1 MTEAAI
7 RLAKSIGYT
16 NAGTLEFL
24 VTPEKDFY
32 FLEMNTRLQV
42 EHPISE
48 MITGVDLVELQIRV
62 AAGESLSLQQ
72 QDLQINGHS
81 MEIRIYPE
89 DPESLLPT
97 AGIVAK
103 LKEPTGE
110 AVRFDSAL
118 YNGYEVSSYYEP
130 LMAKLVVWGED
141 RLKAIKKME
150 QAISSFLLEGVTIN
164 TPLISKVLEHPTFLA
179 ANYDT
184 GFLERLVRDPN
195 MSSSGKELI
204 ASIAVALAINSD
216 QAKNDQPTRWK
227 LHGRRQLMANRLS
240 GGIF

>member
-1 MTEAAI
+1 
-7 RLAKSIGYT
+7 
-16 NAGTLEFL
+16 
-24 VTPEKDFY
+24 
-32 FLEMNTRLQV
+32 
-42 EHPISE
+42 
-48 MITGVDLVELQIRV
+48 RV

-97 AGIVAK
+97 AGIVEK
-103 LKEPTGE
+103 LNEPTGE

-118 YNGYEVSSYYEP
+118 YDGYEVSSYYEP

-141 RLKAIKKME
+141 RPKAIKKME
-150 QAISSFLLEGVTIN
+150 KAISSFSLEGVIIN

-195 MSSSGKELI
+195 MGSSGKELI